1 MQHLKI
7 SYSDILMMPTNER
20 RFHLGLLV
28 KNKTE
33 EKERFEEAQKSSAS
47 NSKGERKTK
56 ISGQA
61 LKNKLKSGEIPQT

>member
-1 MQHLKI
+1 MQHLNI

-33 EKERFEEAQKSSAS
+33 EKERFEDAQKNHSSK
-47 NSKGERKTK
+47 SKGERRTT
-56 ISGQA
+56 ISGDT
-61 LKNKLKSGEIPQT
+61 LKNKLKSGEIPT